1 VKTTPVSTVRA
12 NPPQGTLGTFAG
24 VFTPSILTIL
34 GIILFLRLG
43 FVVGEAG
50 LGRALLILLFAN
62 GISVLTSL
70 SLSAVATNLRVKRGG
85 DYYLISRTLGHE
97 FGGAIGL
104 VLFLAQAI
112 SVGFYCIGFAE
123 VMASLLPAPLSA
135 HPHYIAA
142 TAAGLLFVFAWLGAD
157 WATRF
162 QYMVMA
168 ILLAALGSFFAGG
181 LIRWDGA
188 LMLQNWSA
196 PAQSLGFWVL
206 FALFFPAVTGFTQ
219 GVSMSGDLKDPGRS
233 LPLGTLLAVGLSI
246 LVYLCAAVVFAGT
259 LPQAELVRDYEAMGR
274 VALFQPL
281 IVAGV
286 FAATLSSAMASFMGA
301 PRILQSLAEDRLFR
315 LLLPFAKGAG
325 PLNNPRRGV
334 ILSGAIALV
343 TISLGQLDLIAPV
356 VSMFFLISYGL
367 INYATWFEASAASP
381 SFRPRFRFYHRH
393 LSLLGALACLGA
405 MLAIDLHAGL
415 VAVALLFAI
424 YQYLRRTAHQAR
436 WADGRRS
443 YHTHRVRTHL
453 LASAREAE
461 HPRDWRPNMLLFSKD
476 SHRRPQLLQFAS
488 WLEGDSGFA
497 TVVKFLEGGGAAILR
512 RKQEAEAALEED
524 IRQSGVQAF
533 PLAIVAPDLNSGI
546 QALLQGFGIGTLRA
560 NIILVNWLEHAPQAG
575 NEQRE
580 LIYGSHL
587 RTAFRLGCNL
597 VVLDAGDA
605 EWAALREVP
614 PDARRID
621 VWWRGDASSRLLL
634 LLAYLMTRTADWE
647 GARIRFLGICCAGES
662 SETAEALQRTLDEA
676 RIEAEAVLVEDAGP
690 GDVAARSA
698 DASLVLLPFRLRGS
712 QPLGPFDGSLDDLLA
727 PLPVTALV
735 LAAEDIDLDAEP
747 EEGTAADA
755 ARVLDAL
762 GDAERL
768 AELTAN
774 DAEKVEVA
782 VIRMR
787 EELEAATA
795 QPADSEAI
803 DGLTVQ
809 LRELEVQAEKA
820 RRRAARIAARAG
832 IARQEAQALGV
843 LPQEEAEASGDQE

>member
-1 VKTTPVSTVRA
+1 
-12 NPPQGTLGTFAG
+12 
-24 VFTPSILTIL
+24 
-34 GIILFLRLG
+34 
-43 FVVGEAG
+43 
-50 LGRALLILLFAN
+50 
-62 GISVLTSL
+62 
-70 SLSAVATNLRVKRGG
+70 
-85 DYYLISRTLGHE
+85 
-97 FGGAIGL
+97 
-104 VLFLAQAI
+104 
-112 SVGFYCIGFAE
+112 
-123 VMASLLPAPLSA
+123 
-135 HPHYIAA
+135 
-142 TAAGLLFVFAWLGAD
+142 
-157 WATRF
+157 
-162 QYMVMA
+162 
-168 ILLAALGSFFAGG
+168 
-181 LIRWDGA
+181 
-188 LMLQNWSA
+188 
-196 PAQSLGFWVL
+196 
-206 FALFFPAVTGFTQ
+206 VTGFTQ

-621 VWWRGDASSRLLL
+621 VWWRGDASSRLML

>member
-497 TVVKFLEGGGAAILR
+497 TVVKVLEGGGAAILR

-524 IRQSGVQAF
+524 IRQSGVQVF